1 MSNEKKVLNLLV
13 IATGSASKLL
23 NTIEERGHTYTYSR
37 PEDFD
42 LYLSDSTKGFDAC
55 YLHGNKIIAS
65 KYDAVITRVGEHRVF
80 ASKVLRHLQHNLNM
94 FCVQSGN
101 SIETCADKWKSAQI
115 MSENRIKIPKQ
126 FFSMRGKYPAMM
138 IDKVGGLPVI
148 LKELSGSKGK
158 GLILL
163 ESPKQTNMTLESYY
177 GTERKII
184 LQEYLNNGGTDE
196 RHIVCNGAVV
206 NSMRR
211 HAPDNDIRAN
221 LSLAGKGEKIDAD
234 KETADMCIKAVASI
248 PGLNFAGVDIMK
260 TMTDN
265 GEEVRYFIEINS
277 NPGEKI
283 MEITGH
289 NHYEDLL
296 DFVEAECKKRKAN
309 KEADK
314 EEHLQGYDDGEDAPA
329 KTFDDAYKACVKVLD
344 RMKSNNM

>member
-1 MSNEKKVLNLLV
+1 MSKETQNLNLLV
-13 IATGSASKLL
+13 IATGSASKLVK
-23 NTIEERGHTYTYSR
+23 TIEERGHTYTLAK

-42 LYLSDSTKGFDAC
+42 LYLSDSTNGFDSC
-55 YLHGNKIIAS
+55 YLYGSKLVAS
-65 KYDAVITRVGEHRVF
+65 KYDAVITRVGEHREF
-80 ASKVLRHLQHNLNM
+80 ASKVLRHLQHNLSM

-101 SIETCADKWKSAQI
+101 SILTCADKWKSAQI

-177 GTERKII
+177 GSERKII

-211 HAPDNDIRAN
+211 HSPADDIRAN
-221 LSLAGKGEKIDAD
+221 LSLAGTGEAITAD
-234 KETADMCIKAVASI
+234 KETAEMCIKAVGCI

-260 TMTDN
+260 TTTQD
-265 GEEVRYFIEINS
+265 GEEIRYFIEINS

-283 MEITGH
+283 MDITGH
-289 NHYEDLL
+289 NHYIELL
-296 DFVEAECKKRKAN
+296 EFVEAECRKRKAN
-309 KEADK
+309 KESDK
-314 EEHLQGYDDGEDAPA
+314 EENHQGA
-329 KTFDDAYKACVKVLD
+329 KTFEDAIKACRESMERLKAS
-344 RMKSNNM
+344 RG

>member
-1 MSNEKKVLNLLV
+1 MEEKKLNLLV
-13 IATGSASKLL
+13 IATGNATKLL
-23 NTIEERGHTYTYSR
+23 KTIEERGHTYTYAR

-42 LYLSDSTKGFDAC
+42 LYLSDSTNGFDAC
-55 YLHGNKIIAS
+55 YLNGSKIVAS
-65 KYDAVITRVGEHRVF
+65 KYDGVITRVGEHRDF
-80 ASKVLRHLQHNLNM
+80 SAKILRHLQHNLSM

-101 SIETCADKWKSAQI
+101 SILTCADKWKSAQI

-177 GTERKII
+177 GSDRKII
-184 LQEYLNNGGTDE
+184 LQEFLNNGGTDE
-196 RHIVCNGAVV
+196 RHIVCDGQVV

-211 HAPDNDIRAN
+211 HSPADDIRAN
-221 LSLAGKGEKIDAD
+221 LSLAGTGEKIDAD

-260 TMTDN
+260 TMTED

-289 NHYEDLL
+289 NHYNDLL
-296 DFVEAECKKRKAN
+296 DFVERECRKRNAN
-309 KEADK
+309 KKADK
-314 EEHLQGYDDGEDAPA
+314 EESAQGA
-329 KTFDDAYKACVKVLD
+329 KTFEEAYKACQESMNRIAK
-344 RMKSNNM
+344 RI